1 MSKTEWEYIKELSR
15 LNNTEKDQNLLNEKI
30 KEVLEELKELKIEK
44 ENIYDILLYM
54 YQITEENIKKDI
66 VFTKRVSNLNQ
77 NSFTNQ
83 LRQNFLKLKIEE
95 LEK

>member
-66 VFTKRVSNLNQ
+66 VLAKRVSNLNQ